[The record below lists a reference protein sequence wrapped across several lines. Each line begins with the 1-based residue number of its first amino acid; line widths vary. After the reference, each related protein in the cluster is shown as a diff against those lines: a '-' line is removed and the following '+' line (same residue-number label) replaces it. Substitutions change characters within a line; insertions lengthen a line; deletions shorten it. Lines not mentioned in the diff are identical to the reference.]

1 VSVEPGSLARA
12 LRLLRASR
20 GYSIARFSRISGL
33 AQSQICDYEHGRL
46 SPNFKNLCAL
56 VRALGYKL
64 GAVDRAQEFD
74 LGLEEAEIGE
84 GAR

>member
-1 VSVEPGSLARA
+1 MSAETGSLARA

-20 GYSIARFSRISGL
+20 GYSIAKFSRISGM
-33 AQSQICDYEHGRL
+33 AQSQICAYEHGGT
-46 SPNFKNLCAL
+46 SPNFSNLSKL

-74 LGLEEAEIGE
+74 FGLEEVELGE
-84 GAR
+84 GVR